1 MIYDCIIIGNGPA
14 GISAALY
21 TIRSNMKTLVIGTGD
36 STLKKA
42 SEIENYYGFSEPISG
57 ENSLTRGKTAKTAWW
72 YNTRRGSYWHR

>member
-36 STLKKA
+36 STLKRPVKLRIIMVFL
-42 SEIENYYGFSEPISG
+42 SLSQEK
-57 ENSLTRGKTAKTAWW
+57 NSLTRGK
-72 YNTRRGSYWHR
+72 NS

>member
-42 SEIENYYGFSEPISG
+42 SEIENMRAFLSYLGK
-57 ENSLTRGKTAKTAWW
+57 NSLTRGK
-72 YNTRRGSYWHR
+72 NS